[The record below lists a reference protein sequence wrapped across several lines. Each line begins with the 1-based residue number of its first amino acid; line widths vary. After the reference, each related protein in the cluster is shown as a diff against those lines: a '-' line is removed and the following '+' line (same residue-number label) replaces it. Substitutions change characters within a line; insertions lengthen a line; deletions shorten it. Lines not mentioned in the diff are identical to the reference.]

1 MDEGGVSSLVFHVD
15 SHKLHLSQE
24 PLQNG
29 NLDTRGPLSRR
40 GLVSSLFSL
49 IFLRLMELL
58 QEEEEEEKEE
68 SRLCRGEL
76 RVEFRGLMFGAWKAK
91 TGNINEPINC
101 DTFH

>member
-40 GLVSSLFSL
+40 GLVSSLLHMIIFQLIGAATGGGGGVTSL
-49 IFLRLMELL
+49 QR
-58 QEEEEEEKEE
+58 
-68 SRLCRGEL
+68 
-76 RVEFRGLMFGAWKAK
+76 
-91 TGNINEPINC
+91 
-101 DTFH
+101 